1 MKLLEVLKAASQK
14 ELNCCK
20 VEVPELGTCYIAELS
35 GTDAD
40 QFGDWWLQFK
50 EDEELKE
57 NDDFRRA
64 AVAFCLCDENR
75 KTECRTQGDFAKCI
89 KLLRK
94 LPASVTAT
102 LFNPADQLNGFLGVD
117 PAVKK
122 FLLEAVK
129 KAKNEDGNGES
140 PSVKDSQAEDSGSH
154 S

>member
-1 MKLLEVLKAASQK
+1 MKLLDRLKAATQT
-14 ELNCCK
+14 ELNCCE
-20 VEVPELGTCYIAELS
+20 VEVPELGVCYVAELS
-35 GTDAD
+35 GIEAD
-40 QFGDWWLQFK
+40 KFGDWWLAFK
-50 EDEELKE
+50 DDEELKE

-75 KTECRTQGDFAKCI
+75 KQECETQEDFAKCI

-117 PAVKK
+117 PQVKK
-122 FLLEAVK
+122 FLLEAVR
-129 KAKNEDGNGES
+129 KAKNDDGNGGS
-140 PSVKDSQAEDSGSH
+140 LSLKDSRAVEGGSH

>member
-1 MKLLEVLKAASQK
+1 MKLLDRLKAATQT

-20 VEVPELGTCYIAELS
+20 VEVPELGTCYVAELS
-35 GTDAD
+35 GIEAD
-40 QFGDWWLQFK
+40 KFGDWWLQFK
-50 EDEELKE
+50 DDEEIKE

-75 KTECRTQGDFAKCI
+75 KQECETQEDFAKCI

-117 PAVKK
+117 PTVKK
-122 FLLEAVK
+122 FLLEAVR
-129 KAKNEDGNGES
+129 KAKNDDGNGEL
-140 PSVKDSQAEDSGSH
+140 PLVKDSQAVDSGSH

>member
-20 VEVPELGTCYIAELS
+20 VEVPELGDCYVAEIAGDE
-35 GTDAD
+35 AD
-40 QFGDWWLQFK
+40 KFGDWWLQFK

-75 KTECRTQGDFAKCI
+75 KQECENQEDFAKCI

-102 LFNPADQLNGFLGVD
+102 LFSPADQLNGFLGVD
-117 PAVKK
+117 PTVKK
-122 FLLEAVK
+122 SLLEAVM
-129 KAKNEDGNGES
+129 KAKSDDGNGELQ
-140 PSVKDSQAEDSGSH
+140 SVKDSQVEDSGSH

>member
-20 VEVPELGTCYIAELS
+20 VEVPELGTCYVAELS
-35 GTDAD
+35 GEMAD
-40 QFGDWWLQFK
+40 KFGDWWLAFK
-50 EDEELKE
+50 EEEELKH

-64 AVAFCLCDENR
+64 AVAFCLCNKDS
-75 KTECRTQGDFAKCI
+75 KIECETQEDFARCI

-102 LFNPADQLNGFLGVD
+102 LFSPADQLNGFLGVD
-117 PAVKK
+117 PTVKK
-122 FLLEAVK
+122 LLLEAVQ
-129 KAKNEDGNGES
+129 KAKNDDGNGEL
-140 PSVKDSQAEDSGSH
+140 PLVKDSQAEDSGSH